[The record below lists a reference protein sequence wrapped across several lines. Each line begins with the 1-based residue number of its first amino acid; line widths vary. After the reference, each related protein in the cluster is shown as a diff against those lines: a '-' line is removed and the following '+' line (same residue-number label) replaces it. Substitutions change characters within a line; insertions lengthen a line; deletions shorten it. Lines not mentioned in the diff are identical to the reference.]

1 MVVISFPWAVTTNVK
16 HDSTRL
22 PSTWTVQAPQA
33 PRSQPF
39 FVPVKSKRSRRAS
52 SNVTR
57 GSTFNLLGLPLTV
70 KVISVRPASTPFA
83 AESIRPSVCSLP
95 FADPSIGLATV
106 NPADMAASRLRNC
119 LREGDASLLS
129 VGEPGLTLSFKSSAI
144 TLSKFRRILDRS
156 KMRFAVRVVQLRLS
170 DALRRHENH
179 HHGNRLRERHE
190 RLQQNGAH
198 QNCAHRNGATRHS
211 D

>member
-1 MVVISFPWAVTTNVK
+1 MVVISFPWAVTASVK

-22 PSTWTVQAPQA
+22 PSTWMVQAPQA

-39 FVPVKSKRSRRAS
+39 FVPVRSKRSRRAS

-70 KVISVRPASTPFA
+70 TVTSVRPASTPFS
-83 AESIRPSVCSLP
+83 AELIRPSVRSLL
-95 FADPSIGLATV
+95 FADPIIGLATV

-144 TLSKFRRILDRS
+144 TLSKFWRTRDRS
-156 KMRFAVRVVQLRLS
+156 RMRFPVTMVQLRLS
-170 DALRRHENH
+170 DALRRHENRRH
-179 HHGNRLRERHE
+179 ENRRHGNHRRERHE
-190 RLQQNGAH
+190 RLQQNGAP
-198 QNCAHRNGATRHS
+198 QNCAHRS
-211 D
+211 